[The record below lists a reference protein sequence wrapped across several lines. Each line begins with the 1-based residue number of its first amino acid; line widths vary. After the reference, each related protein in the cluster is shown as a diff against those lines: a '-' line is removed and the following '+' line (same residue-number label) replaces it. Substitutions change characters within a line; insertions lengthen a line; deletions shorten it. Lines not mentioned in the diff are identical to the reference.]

1 MRRRLLLVEDDPT
14 LRQALTFNLA
24 REGYEVATA
33 ADGEAAL
40 EAARNERLDLVLLDV
55 MLPGMSGV
63 EVLRVLRR
71 EGVTTPVIILS
82 AKGDEIDRVV
92 GLKVGA
98 DDYVAKP
105 FSRPEL
111 LARIEAVLRRHRRE
125 ADEPERRDQLSFD
138 RVAID
143 VARREVRVDDEPVH
157 LTTKEFDLLAH
168 MAVLA
173 GPDLH
178 PRPAPRADLGIRLH
192 GRRSDRRRP
201 RQLAARQAARA
212 GRPQLL
218 PHRARRGLCLHATAG
233 VNDPTAAA
241 AFESLLSRRGGDLL
255 ILVDD
260 ALRVVRAGPE
270 AAGLAER
277 PLESLAGM
285 SLIAA
290 FGSAPLDALA
300 RQALMSDEATTGEAD
315 LGHLGA
321 RHFVVDAVPLT
332 AGGLVLFLH
341 DVTALRR
348 MERVRRDF
356 VANISHELRTPLTSI
371 KLLAETLTSGAVD
384 DPATTRDFATQI
396 EREVDH
402 LAQLVDELL
411 DLSMIESGA
420 TILSI
425 EALDPETVVAA
436 CVERITPVAERREIT
451 VHRFSQRATP
461 DVRALGDPGRLSQ
474 ALLNLA
480 HNAVKYSHHGG
491 EVRIGWEATDD
502 RVRFIVGDD
511 GIGIPDAH
519 QARIFERFYKVDRSR
534 ARDQDVEQ
542 LGGSAGLGLAIVRHI
557 AEAHRGSVGVSSEE
571 GVGSTFWIEVPR
583 AGD

>member
-1 MRRRLLLVEDDPT
+1 VIDP
-14 LRQALTFNLA
+14 
-24 REGYEVATA
+24 
-33 ADGEAAL
+33 
-40 EAARNERLDLVLLDV
+40 
-55 MLPGMSGV
+55 
-63 EVLRVLRR
+63 
-71 EGVTTPVIILS
+71 I
-82 AKGDEIDRVV
+82 
-92 GLKVGA
+92 
-98 DDYVAKP
+98 
-105 FSRPEL
+105 
-111 LARIEAVLRRHRRE
+111 
-125 ADEPERRDQLSFD
+125 
-138 RVAID
+138 
-143 VARREVRVDDEPVH
+143 
-157 LTTKEFDLLAH
+157 
-168 MAVLA
+168 
-173 GPDLH
+173 
-178 PRPAPRADLGIRLH
+178 
-192 GRRSDRRRP
+192 
-201 RQLAARQAARA
+201 
-212 GRPQLL
+212 
-218 PHRARRGLCLHATAG
+218 
-233 VNDPTAAA
+233 AAA

-260 ALRVVRAGPE
+260 QLRIVRAGPE
-270 AAGLAER
+270 AALLAER
-277 PLESLAGM
+277 ALESLAGM

-300 RQALMSDEATTGEAD
+300 RQAMIAGEITSGEAD
-315 LGHLGA
+315 LGHLGS
-321 RHFVVDAVPLT
+321 RHFAVDAVPLRED
-332 AGGLVLFLH
+332 GLVLFLH

-356 VANISHELRTPLTSI
+356 VANIGHELRTPLTSI

-384 DPATTRDFATQI
+384 DPATTKDFATQI

-420 TILSI
+420 TTLSI
-425 EALDPETVVAA
+425 EALDPEAVVAA
-436 CVERITPVAERREIT
+436 CVERITPVAERREVS
-451 VHRFSQRATP
+451 VHRFSQRASQE
-461 DVRALGDPGRLSQ
+461 VRALGDAGRLSQ

-491 EVRIGWEATDD
+491 EIRIGWDAGDH
-502 RVRFIVGDD
+502 RVRFIVSDD

-534 ARDQDVEQ
+534 ARDSDVEQ